1 MPGAVTHLEVA
12 YKFAISN
19 LPTNEHSLF
28 YLGSIAPDAVNV
40 DGFAE
45 KKIRWSAHL
54 RKSDLDLWE
63 ENVKSFYKYN
73 AQLYEPGLLKGYVF
87 HIITDIVWDR
97 TYNPYLYKYLTLSGV
112 KSDML
117 RTMRWSEL
125 HGYEESQLQSDWF
138 VKCVIPQLI
147 ASVPADINSV
157 SKLNIEQ
164 LKVQV
169 INKDFP
175 KAPPQQFLSREI
187 MDTFYSDIIKTADI
201 IL

>member
-1 MPGAVTHLEVA
+1 APD
-12 YKFAISN
+12 N
-19 LPTNEHSLF
+19 LSANEHSMF
-28 YLGSIAPDAVNV
+28 FLGSIAPDAVSV
-40 DGFAE
+40 DRFAD
-45 KKIRWSAHL
+45 KAIRWAAHL
-54 RKSDLDLWE
+54 RENDLDLWQ
-63 ENVKSFYKYN
+63 ENVKSFYKANQRSY
-73 AQLYEPGLLKGYVF
+73 QPSYLKGYVF

-97 TYNPYLYKYLTLSGV
+97 FYNPYLYKYLTLMGV

-117 RTMRWSEL
+117 RTRRWSEL
-125 HGYEESQLQSDWF
+125 HGYEESQLQSDWLIND
-138 VKCVIPQLI
+138 VIPALI
-147 ASVPADINSV
+147 TSVPADINSV
-157 SKLNIEQ
+157 SKQKIEQ